1 MGELFQYYFEK
12 NNISSIE
19 PYLCSKMKELVGLR
33 NKAVSDKNM
42 YDYEKNYVLHG
53 MKDVNEGSLMQ
64 IYPSPEFMYIS
75 QLEKIENICRVMHFK
90 TICFYRRKNQ
100 FEEKRANAKYIKEII
115 SKAISFNP
123 YIIFLSK
130 KANAKFPSW
139 IEIVNP
145 KVVLEIDNAPLPDL
159 GELEYNG
166 NTYTI
171 KKLIKKLIN

>member
-100 FEEKRANAKYIKEII
+100 FEEKRANAKYIKDII

-123 YIIFLSK
+123 YISYEELVKQDLSME
-130 KANAKFPSW
+130 
-139 IEIVNP
+139 IE
-145 KVVLEIDNAPLPDL
+145 L
-159 GELEYNG
+159 ELEYLIETNQLQSVKITKSTKYG
-166 NTYTI
+166 NR
-171 KKLIKKLIN
+171 KWRWK